1 MLSRRTATL
10 TGLVLFDL
18 FSLAVVGLI
27 DLEAVNERTV
37 FPNDEK
43 HHYLRTLSSVAA
55 GLNCISWL
63 VLVIVPFV
71 QVCLL

>member
-37 FPNDEK
+37 IPKGEE
-43 HHYLRTLSSVAA
+43 YLRPLSSVAA
-55 GLNCISWL
+55 GLNCVSWM